1 MVAEDIR
8 IRVQETKRSRLPEV
22 DIYNTKFGH
31 KFSDH
36 MFIADF
42 RDGDWRDAQI
52 VPFEKIPMSPAT
64 SVFHYGQAIFE
75 GMKAYKSDKGE
86 VYLFRPW
93 DNAERFNRS
102 ATRLCMPTV
111 PKELFIEG
119 LSQLISLDRNWI
131 PASDGSSLYIRPV
144 MFSTDEFIGVK
155 SSDSYKFIII
165 SSPSGVYY
173 KEPIRVR
180 VETHYTRACEGGT
193 GSAKAAGNYAAS
205 LYPAKLSQAKGYHQL
220 IWTDA
225 KEHKY
230 IEESGTMNVMFVIG
244 DTLVTP
250 ALHDSI
256 LAGITRDSVIT
267 IAKDWGM
274 RVEERKVSVD
284 EIIEAHRNGLLAEAF
299 GVGTAATIAQI
310 IGINYKDHD
319 HPLPPVEQREFSGK
333 IGKYLTDLRRGKAKD
348 KFGWMM
354 KLD

>member
-1 MVAEDIR
+1 MVAEELQ
-8 IRVQETKRSRLPEV
+8 IRVEKTGHSRLPEV

-31 KFSDH
+31 RFSDH
-36 MFIADF
+36 MFVADF
-42 RDGDWRDAQI
+42 KDGEWRDSRI
-52 VPFEKIPMSPAT
+52 VPFEKILMSPAT
-64 SVFHYGQAIFE
+64 SVLHYGQAIFE
-75 GMKAYKSDKGE
+75 GMKAYKTDKGE
-86 VYLFRPW
+86 VLLFRPW

-111 PKELFIEG
+111 PKELFMEA
-119 LSQLISLDRNWI
+119 LSRLISLDNAWI

-155 SSDSYKFIII
+155 PSDSYKFIII

-173 KEPIRVR
+173 KEPIRVK

-205 LYPAKLSQAKGYHQL
+205 LYPAKLGQQKGYHQL

-256 LAGITRDSVIT
+256 LAGITRDSVLT
-267 IAKDWGM
+267 IARDWGM
-274 RVEERKVSVD
+274 KVEERKISVD
-284 EIIEAHRNGLLAEAF
+284 EIIDAHKNGTLKSAF
-299 GVGTAATIAQI
+299 GVGTAATIIQI
-310 IGINYKDHD
+310 ITICHNGVDYQ
-319 HPLPPVEQREFSGK
+319 LPPVEQREFSNK
-333 IGKYLTDLRRGKAKD
+333 VSKYLNEIRRGKTTD

-354 KLD
+354 KLE

>member
-1 MVAEDIR
+1 
-8 IRVQETKRSRLPEV
+8 
-22 DIYNTKFGH
+22 
-31 KFSDH
+31 

-42 RDGDWRDAQI
+42 KDGEWRNLSIIPYAQI
-52 VPFEKIPMSPAT
+52 SMSPAT

-75 GMKAYKSDKGE
+75 GMKAYKSDSGD
-86 VYLFRPW
+86 VFLFRPW

-102 ATRLCMPTV
+102 AARLCMPEV
-111 PKELFIEG
+111 PKEIFMEG
-119 LSQLISLDRNWI
+119 LMQLISLDRNWI

-165 SSPSGVYY
+165 TSPSGVYY
-173 KEPIRVR
+173 KEPIRVK

-205 LYPAKLSQAKGYHQL
+205 LYPAKLAQQKGYHQI

-244 DTLVTP
+244 DTVVTP

-256 LAGITRDSVIT
+256 LAGITRDSVLT
-267 IAKDWGM
+267 LARDWGM
-274 RVEERKVSVD
+274 KVEERKISVD
-284 EIIEAHRNGLLAEAF
+284 EIVQAHKKGILKEAF

-310 IGINYKDHD
+310 ISFNYNETDFQ
-319 HPLPPVEQREFSGK
+319 LPPVEQREFSNK
-333 IGKYLTDLRRGKAKD
+333 VSKTLTDIRRGKVKD

-354 KLD
+354 KVE